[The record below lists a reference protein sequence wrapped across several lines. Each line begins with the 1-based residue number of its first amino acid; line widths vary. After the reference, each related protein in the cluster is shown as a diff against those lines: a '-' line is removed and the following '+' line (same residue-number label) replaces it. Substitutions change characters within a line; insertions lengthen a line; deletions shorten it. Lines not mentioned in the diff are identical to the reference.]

1 MLQHCC
7 GLGTKIFGLHGF
19 VSTNMA
25 ANCPDV
31 LSKNIQICCHE
42 LSWKMLGLVKHIR
55 FLVPNCPDIS
65 SKIFVFVAT
74 NITVRCLCFSL
85 NISTFQQQ
93 IVLNSRHKYLFAG
106 AKNSARKCPD
116 ILLRISGFRCKLSGI
131 LIRNFWFYCHK
142 CYSV

>member
-7 GLGTKIFGLHGF
+7 GLGTKNIWFTRFCLHKHG
-19 VSTNMA
+19 SK
-25 ANCPDV
+25 
-31 LSKNIQICCHE
+31 LSRCLSNIQICCHE

-93 IVLNSRHKYLFAG
+93 IVLNSRHKYLFSG

-116 ILLRISGFRCKLSGI
+116 ILLHISGFRCKLSGI